1 MRTVIRSSGGM
12 HEVDVEGV
20 LSQKRILYLEET
32 ITMEKAS
39 AFAKQMMYLAQVDDD
54 APIVLCINSPGGDI

>member
-39 AFAKQMMYLAQVDDD
+39 VEPLPY
-54 APIVLCINSPGGDI
+54 I